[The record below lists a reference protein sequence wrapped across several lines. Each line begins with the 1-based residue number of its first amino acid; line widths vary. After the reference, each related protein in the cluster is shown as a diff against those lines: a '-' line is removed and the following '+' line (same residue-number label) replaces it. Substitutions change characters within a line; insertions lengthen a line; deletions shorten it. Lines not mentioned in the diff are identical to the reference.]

1 MADGFL
7 LALQK
12 GVRAALAS
20 DAGVTALVS
29 SRIYDEPP
37 HDVVFPY
44 VRFNEIAPDA
54 FDTDTTEGS
63 RVSFSLEAHSRSS
76 SGRVEAAQVMEAI
89 KNALHRQESSIT
101 VEGFNL
107 IEVIFLTF
115 NVTRNSEGRGHLGVI
130 AFQAMLEDA

>member
-1 MADGFL
+1 
-7 LALQK
+7 
-12 GVRAALAS
+12 
-20 DAGVTALVS
+20 
-29 SRIYDEPP
+29 
-37 HDVVFPY
+37 
-44 VRFNEIAPDA
+44 
-54 FDTDTTEGS
+54 
-63 RVSFSLEAHSRSS
+63 
-76 SGRVEAAQVMEAI
+76 MEAI